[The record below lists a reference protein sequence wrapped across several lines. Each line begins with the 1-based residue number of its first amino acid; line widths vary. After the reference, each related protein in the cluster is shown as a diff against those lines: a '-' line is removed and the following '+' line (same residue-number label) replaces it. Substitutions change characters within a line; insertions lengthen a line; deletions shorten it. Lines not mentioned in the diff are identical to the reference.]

1 MNNGFQLPTI
11 EQAFL
16 SCLMQWPKTT
26 FPISEQ
32 FQFTNEHFQTPK
44 NRVLFNTLNH
54 FWRDGNPMDLIAYT
68 HKLQDLQLLES
79 VGGAAY
85 VTETW
90 IATCH
95 AAEVAEYYAGIIAEH
110 YAKRMIAVECGEVLK
125 EVEDPLM
132 EVPELIDST
141 VKRFTDI
148 PTIRPHRERT
158 MIEAVQEKLERM
170 ERGVEAEDVIRTGIV
185 QIDRDS
191 KLRRGDMP
199 LIVGHRKAGKSMLAL
214 SIALNVA
221 RDGIPVLIFSLEDR
235 EPKVVDRLFAGISRI
250 PMGVRDTSV
259 RAMEAGTKLSALPI
273 HIKDDCPDLSSIQAT
288 SRELKARC
296 KIGLIVV
303 DYAQI
308 VQLRVTKDTNRSQQV
323 AEISR
328 TFRQL
333 AMELDTP
340 IILLSQLNQDDQTF
354 ESRALEQDATA
365 CWWVKMP
372 DSDAEKENI
381 RYIAIPWQRNGAS
394 GIRFKVTFLGHIAR
408 VENYIGREQFGT

>member
-1 MNNGFQLPTI
+1 MNDGFQLPVI

-16 SCLMQWPKTT
+16 SCLMQWPTST
-26 FPISEQ
+26 FPVSEQ
-32 FQFTNEHFQTPK
+32 YKFTNEHFQTPQ

-54 FWRDGNPMDLIAYT
+54 FWRDGNPMDLIAFT
-68 HKLQDLQLLES
+68 HKLQSVLLLES

-90 IATCH
+90 VSTCH
-95 AAEVAEYYAGIIAEH
+95 AAEVAEYYAGIIAED

-125 EVEDPLM
+125 EVKDPLT

-170 ERGVEAEDVIRTGIV
+170 ERGEEAEDVIKTGILR
-185 QIDRDS
+185 IDQDS

-199 LIVGHRKAGKSMLAL
+199 LIVGHRKAGKSILAL

-221 RDGIPVLIFSLEDR
+221 RAGTPVVIFSLEDR

-250 PMGVRDTSV
+250 PMGVRDISPK
-259 RAMEAGTKLSALPI
+259 AMDAGLKLSALPI

-288 SRELKARC
+288 ARELKARC
-296 KIGLIVV
+296 KIGLIIV

-308 VQLRVTKDTNRSQQV
+308 VQLRVTKDSNRSQQV

-340 IILLSQLNQDDQTF
+340 LILLSQLNQDDQTF

-372 DSDAEKENI
+372 DLDSEKENI

-408 VENYIGREQFGT
+408 VENYINPV